1 MYLSIE
7 YKFLFIHIPKCAGEW
22 LYNKLRYGIHT
33 PRIAYWGLDKENDI
47 DLAHLYQDIVSNY
60 IPAPLYDQYYT
71 FAIVRNPYN
80 RFYSAY
86 KDLLKK
92 MSEYSV
98 WYTKYPLYKTFEEFA
113 KIVDK
118 KAFHN
123 KITRHN
129 IHIVPQHKF
138 ILKDNKNNV
147 NHLIKY
153 EEMNTEL
160 PKLFDKLK
168 VYYIKSKDYTGRK
181 LHFND
186 IKLENIKKNYFD
198 FYTPEIL
205 EIVNRLYKKDFE
217 LLGYKILNNNNLKKN
232 KVTMSRVKKDTINN
246 KLIIAKLKREI
257 NLRRNTL
264 INFYS
269 IKYVEDCKTTEI
281 IENVKTNIEF
291 NLQLSEYP
299 PIQGYN
305 KDITSLMYKNNKLY
319 QECTENNVLYHDI
332 FKLTS
337 CYKISEIFHKFNI
350 NDPSIIINNFSY
362 YWNIYNFLYYKK
374 YLTNCKHKRIGLR
387 YIRNNLKIAK
397 DNIINSSKYGIQS
410 IVGDYDDSS
419 LNLLFISNN
428 LKIKSDSNIKI
439 NYTNIMYKY
448 NLNDSKNLY
457 NLHNLIDKKYNCCNC
472 IENSAGILD
481 LHNRDIIREYVV
493 FQRILNNIMIG
504 YQVLSKNGM
513 LILAFE
519 GSSLEISKQLIYLL
533 SSIFKKV
540 ILDNSVIRLNFSS
553 HFYVI
558 CEGFAGFNKEIFN
571 NLVECNKQINKV
583 NKTIG
588 ERLILKNKDKQ
599 KEYHLKLPRLDS
611 VNSNLTD
618 THFVTNLIDYTPN
631 KEIEKAIENIVLK
644 NYKIANE
651 FLNNIKTFSIFDSK
665 FIQYVKA
672 GQTLIASY
680 ILNKY
685 FGLKKI
691 HVNYDNKI
699 STILNAKNVSLIHI
713 PRSGFTGIKLKLWN
727 KCNKKYSISQ
737 RNMIFYARKEYYSIL
752 SLYHLNAQDYPQT
765 SVKISIVRNPYD
777 RFLSAFNYIKEGG
790 KNNPTFPDAEKSA
803 QRLFQ
808 KYNINNPLDI
818 FTADKWLKDKI
829 LSMEFFKPQHT
840 YICIGNTVLVDKLF
854 YFEQMESVYKF
865 FNKLLDINIDY
876 KIKLNKTTN
885 NISLS
890 TVEYD
895 YIYNYYK
902 KDFKIFNYKT
912 IINL

>member
-7 YKFLFIHIPKCAGEW
+7 HKFLFIHIPKCAGEW

-33 PRIAYWGLDKENDI
+33 PRIAYWGLDKHNDL
-47 DLAHLYQDIVSNY
+47 DLAHLFQDVMNNY
-60 IPAPLYDQYYT
+60 IPESLYNNYFT

-98 WYTKYPLYKTFEEFA
+98 WYTKYPLYKTFDEFA

-118 KAFHN
+118 NAFHDT
-123 KITRHN
+123 ITRHN

-138 ILKDNKNNV
+138 ILKENKNNV
-147 NHLIKY
+147 NKLIKY
-153 EEMNTEL
+153 EEMNSEL
-160 PKLFDKLK
+160 PKLFDTLK
-168 VYYIKSKDYTGRK
+168 VDYIKNKEYTGRK

-186 IKLENIKKNYFD
+186 IKVENIKKNYFD

-217 LLGYKILNNNNLKKN
+217 LLGYKMLTKEDITKN
-232 KVTMSRVKKDTINN
+232 KITISRVKKDNTNTKSITARI
-246 KLIIAKLKREI
+246 KKEI
-257 NLRRNTL
+257 NIRRNTI

-269 IKYVEDCKTTEI
+269 IKYIEDCKTTEI
-281 IENVKTNIEF
+281 IEQSQSNIKF

-305 KDITSLMYKNNKLY
+305 KNITTLMYENNKLY
-319 QECTENNVLYHDI
+319 RECLENNVLYNDI

-337 CYKISEIFHKFNI
+337 CYKISELFHKFNI
-350 NDPSIIINNFSY
+350 KDPSIIINCSSH
-362 YWNIYNFLYYKK
+362 YWNIYNFLYYRK
-374 YLTNCKHKRIGLR
+374 YFTNCKYKTIGLR
-387 YIRNNLKIAK
+387 YIRNNLEVAK
-397 DNIINSSKYGIQS
+397 ANIINSSKYGIQS
-410 IVGDYDDSS
+410 TMDDYDESS
-419 LNLLFISNN
+419 MNVLFISNN
-428 LKIKSDSNIKI
+428 LKIKSDTHIKI
-439 NYTNIMYKY
+439 HYTNIMYKY
-448 NLNDSKNLY
+448 NLNDQKNLY
-457 NLHNLIDKKYNCCNC
+457 NLHNLIDKKYNCCHC
-472 IENSAGILD
+472 IENTAGILD
-481 LHNRDIIREYVV
+481 LYNRDIIREYVV

-504 YQVLSKNGM
+504 YQVLNKDGM

-519 GSSLEISKQLIYLL
+519 SASLEISKQLIYLL

-540 ILDNSVIRLNFSS
+540 ILENSVIRVNFSN

-558 CEGFAGFNKEIFN
+558 CEGFAGFDKVIFDK
-571 NLVECNKQINKV
+571 LVGCDKKINSV

-599 KEYHLKLPRLDS
+599 KEYHLKLPKYDS
-611 VNSNLTD
+611 VNSDLID

-631 KEIEKAIENIVLK
+631 TEIENAIENIVLK
-644 NYKIANE
+644 NYKISNE
-651 FLNNIKTFSIFDSK
+651 YLNSIKNYSIFDSK
-665 FIQYVKA
+665 FLQYVTT

-685 FGLKKI
+685 LGLKI
-691 HVNYDNKI
+691 NVNYDNEI
-699 STILNAKNVSLIHI
+699 STILNARNISLIHI
-713 PRSGFTGIKLKLWN
+713 PRSGLTGFKLKLWN
-727 KCNKKYSISQ
+727 KCNKKHSISQ
-737 RNMIFYARKEYYSIL
+737 RNMFFYAKKQYYSIL
-752 SLYHLNAQDYPQT
+752 SLYHLKVQDYPQT

-808 KYNINNPLDI
+808 KHNINRPLHI

-840 YICIGNTVLVDKLF
+840 YICKGNDILVDKLF
-854 YFEQMESVYKF
+854 YFEKMESVYKF

-876 KIKLNKTTN
+876 KVKLNETTH

-890 TVEYD
+890 RVEDD

-902 KDFKIFNYKT
+902 KDFKMFEYNTK
-912 IINL
+912 INL